1 MVMATNI
8 RREAVID
15 SWSTIIEQAAGQDKR
30 LMEDMTRFITE
41 ANMPDV
47 TLVRDECT
55 MGMFGSKR
63 DLLILKHEQHRE
75 YRMFLGAR
83 DFGANLDASWF
94 LTYVPIGFGRR
105 VPQQNLNIFTQ
116 QDLRA
121 FVSVAHHCM
130 KKAIELLCEGQQTP
144 AGLNNSSTGFLTVW

>member
-1 MVMATNI
+1 MATNI

-63 DLLILKHEQHRE
+63 DLLILKHEQHSPTATLTEHALLSQR
-75 YRMFLGAR
+75 FTGA
-83 DFGANLDASWF
+83 
-94 LTYVPIGFGRR
+94 
-105 VPQQNLNIFTQ
+105 
-116 QDLRA
+116 
-121 FVSVAHHCM
+121 
-130 KKAIELLCEGQQTP
+130 
-144 AGLNNSSTGFLTVW
+144 